1 MTVSLQRTALRVG
14 EAPPRP
20 PDPKKRTK
28 FAAIQNAD
36 TLVPHYLLAFAITS
50 VCPRPP
56 RPASDRA
63 RASDCDGF
71 IRGEND
77 DDDGGDSLPHDDPS
91 LVFQVIGRLELG
103 GPSCSGTALHHWNEV
118 ISSPRRQI
126 AEWHKLTE

>member
-50 VCPRPP
+50 VCPRPSSRP
-56 RPASDRA
+56 RRGGVGSRA
-63 RASDCDGF
+63 RARAIATASSDDD
-71 IRGEND
+71 D
-77 DDDGGDSLPHDDPS
+77 DDDGDSLP
-91 LVFQVIGRLELG
+91 
-103 GPSCSGTALHHWNEV
+103 
-118 ISSPRRQI
+118 SS
-126 AEWHKLTE
+126 